1 MKLVIKKTIAA
12 ILVEQRKPLVISEIE
27 LPNQILRGQVL
38 VKILYSGICG
48 SQLGEI
54 EGIKGK
60 DKFLPHLLGHEGIGK
75 VIQVGPSVKKV
86 KKDDKV
92 LLHWMPT
99 IGINAKPPI
108 YKWKNKI
115 LNAGFVTTF
124 NNHSIVSEN
133 RITKIKEKDND
144 LDMLLLGCTAST
156 AIGSVDKL
164 CKINKE
170 KTVVVAGC
178 GPIGLYI
185 IRYLSFLNV
194 KKIISIDINKKK
206 LNLSKKYG
214 ATEIILNN
222 KKNKY
227 LNNFKKIRSQIDY
240 FFECSGNTNV
250 ISKGY
255 ESLNNNG
262 SMILI
267 GVPSNKKKS
276 KFNTLGI
283 NLGKKLI
290 GSKGGNFNASKDIK
304 KFSKIVSK
312 RNLGSKDF
320 ILKKIKLTQINS
332 IFTQMKKNRTLGK
345 AIIKF

>member
-86 KKDDKV
+86 KKNDKV

-124 NNHSIVSEN
+124 NNHAIVSEN
-133 RITKIKEKDND
+133 RITKIKEKDHD

-164 CKINKE
+164 CKINKD

-194 KKIISIDINKKK
+194 KKIIAIDINKKK

-222 KKNKY
+222 KKK
-227 LNNFKKIRSQIDY
+227 
-240 FFECSGNTNV
+240 
-250 ISKGY
+250 
-255 ESLNNNG
+255 
-262 SMILI
+262 
-267 GVPSNKKKS
+267 
-276 KFNTLGI
+276 
-283 NLGKKLI
+283 
-290 GSKGGNFNASKDIK
+290 
-304 KFSKIVSK
+304 
-312 RNLGSKDF
+312 
-320 ILKKIKLTQINS
+320 
-332 IFTQMKKNRTLGK
+332 
-345 AIIKF
+345 